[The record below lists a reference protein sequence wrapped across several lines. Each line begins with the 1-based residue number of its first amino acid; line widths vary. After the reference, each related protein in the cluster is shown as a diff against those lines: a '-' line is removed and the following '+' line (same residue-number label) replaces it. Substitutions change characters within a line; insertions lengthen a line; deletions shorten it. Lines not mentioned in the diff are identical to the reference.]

1 MEPHEPVIGLPS
13 HLLSV
18 EALNYVVA
26 ALLVVGNQRL
36 GPEYS
41 RDVLQVAEELRAER
55 GVARAFH
62 EDG

>member
-1 MEPHEPVIGLPS
+1 MESHEPVIGLPA
-13 HLLSV
+13 HLLSL
-18 EALNYVVA
+18 EAVNYVVA

-41 RDVLQVAEELRAER
+41 KDVLRVAEELRAER

-62 EDG
+62 DDQ